1 MVPVAYADARIL
13 NVGIVVSSSDH
24 TALLKKATKMPRPI
38 KKSYRTWYNL
48 DLSTFQSKKNGK
60 NTAQVWIS
68 IQHRQIVTD

>member
-38 KKSYRTWYNL
+38 KRAIAHDITWIYLPFREKMERTLHKYEYLYN
-48 DLSTFQSKKNGK
+48 
-60 NTAQVWIS
+60 
-68 IQHRQIVTD
+68 IVK